1 MAFIENE
8 SYKHKMAK
16 VVLKQWFLESEK
28 DDYLSIGDIR
38 FRPNRRSGVFLEY
51 PICNNIRNCA
61 SDFGTDYDNSWE
73 HNWDEIRDHRW
84 DEYVPTYDECV
95 NLFQSYPIAI
105 IDIVCPYKGRP
116 YYGIE
121 ICHKNPVS
129 LEKIDKL
136 RKFGVDNL
144 IEIDADWILN
154 QTKIPSQLKYKRL
167 I

>member
-16 VVLKQWFLESEK
+16 VVLKQWFEQSEK
-28 DDYLSIGDIR
+28 NDYLSIGDIK

-51 PICNNIRNCA
+51 PICNNICSA
-61 SDFGTDYDNSWE
+61 SVFDNSWE
-73 HNWDEIRDHRW
+73 CNWDEIRDNAW
-84 DEYVPTYDECV
+84 DEYVPTYNECV

-105 IDIVCPYKGRP
+105 IDIVCPHKGRP
-116 YYGIE
+116 YIGIE

>member
-1 MAFIENE
+1 MNFIDALQSEDTYTENG
-8 SYKHKMAK
+8 M
-16 VVLKQWFLESEK
+16 
-28 DDYLSIGDIR
+28 
-38 FRPNRRSGVFLEY
+38 
-51 PICNNIRNCA
+51 
-61 SDFGTDYDNSWE
+61 TTNSSTL
-73 HNWDEIRDHRW
+73 N
-84 DEYVPTYDECV
+84 ECV

-105 IDIVCPYKGRP
+105 IDIVCPHKGRP
-116 YYGIE
+116 YIGIE